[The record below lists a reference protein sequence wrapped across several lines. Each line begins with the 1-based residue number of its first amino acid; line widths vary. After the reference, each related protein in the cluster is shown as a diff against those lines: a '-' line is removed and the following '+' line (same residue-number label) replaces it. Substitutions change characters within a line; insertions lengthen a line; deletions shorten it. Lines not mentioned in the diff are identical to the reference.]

1 MPKKTKQTGSRKIS
15 KNKKTSKNFLTNSE
29 EELIE
34 DEEID
39 EDDRNDLQ
47 DSFETFKYIWV
58 NSDGERGIFINN
70 EELMKNEILLKLKTK
85 ENKHPILNGICNA
98 YLLNREAGI
107 NYLNEERETLNGK
120 SILEY
125 VVLSNMKND
134 NGQTLL
140 MYAGNRNVLNLIN
153 KIKEIN
159 ENNKRKKI

>member
-1 MPKKTKQTGSRKIS
+1 MEIG
-15 KNKKTSKNFLTNSE
+15 NTSYDLI
-29 EELIE
+29 EELLE
-34 DEEID
+34 NEEID

-58 NSDGERGIFINN
+58 SSEGERAIFINN

-98 YLLNREAGI
+98 YLLNREVGI
-107 NYLNEERETLNGK
+107 NYLNEERETLDGK

-134 NGQTLL
+134 KGQTLL
-140 MYAGNRNVLNLIN
+140 MYAANRDVLNLAN
-153 KIKEIN
+153 KIKEIY